1 MVKTL
6 EAIESRL
13 EELEEEKGELKEFQ
27 EKDRDRKSLEY
38 AIFSKELEEIS
49 LTLESVSCFPVP
61 VCQVG
66 RREKEG
72 EGTNSRRLVLSN
84 RWNKNELRT

>member
-27 EKDRDRKSLEY
+27 EKDRDRKSLEN
-38 AIFSKELEEIS
+38 AIYSKELEEIS
-49 LTLESVSCFPVP
+49 ITLENVSEVW
-61 VCQVG
+61 
-66 RREKEG
+66 
-72 EGTNSRRLVLSN
+72 L
-84 RWNKNELRT
+84 

>member
-27 EKDRDRKSLEY
+27 EKDRDRKSLEN
-38 AIFSKELEEIS
+38 AIYSKELEEIS
-49 LTLESVSCFPVP
+49 ITLENVSEV
-61 VCQVG
+61 
-66 RREKEG
+66 R
-72 EGTNSRRLVLSN
+72 S
-84 RWNKNELRT
+84 

>member
-13 EELEEEKGELKEFQ
+13 EELEEEKRELKEFQ

-49 LTLESVSCFPVP
+49 TALENVSVSVHLSFEA
-61 VCQVG
+61 G
-66 RREKEG
+66 FG
-72 EGTNSRRLVLSN
+72 SRV
-84 RWNKNELRT
+84 ECG